1 MYKYIIVILFGVG
14 LSVLVSSFS
23 YTKKK
28 RVIFFGDSITELG
41 VKENGY
47 ITLLRPKLGEDKFEL
62 IGKGISGNKI
72 YDLYLRLKSD
82 VLDLNSDVVVIYI
95 GINDVWHKNLL
106 KTGTDYD
113 KFLKFYQALIN
124 EIKLN
129 GSEVIICTPTVIG
142 ELKSN
147 ANEMDAELNKYSEGI
162 RQLAAKNQLILA
174 DLRSLFTQYIT
185 ENNAQNTSKNIL
197 TYDGVHLN
205 NVGNS
210 VLADYFAKIL
220 N

>member
-162 RQLAAKNQLILA
+162 RQLAAKNQLKLA

>member
-1 MYKYIIVILFGVG
+1 MYKYIIVILLGVG

-23 YTKKK
+23 YTQKK

-82 VLDLNSDVVVIYI
+82 VLDLKPNVVVIYI

-113 KFLKFYQALIN
+113 KFLRFYQALIN

-162 RQLAAKNQLILA
+162 RQLAVKNQLKLA

>member
-124 EIKLN
+124 EITLN

-162 RQLAAKNQLILA
+162 RQLAAKNQLKLA

>member
-1 MYKYIIVILFGVG
+1 MYKYIIVILLGVG

-23 YTKKK
+23 YTQKK

-82 VLDLNSDVVVIYI
+82 VLDLKPNVVVIYI

-113 KFLKFYQALIN
+113 KFLRFYQALIN

-162 RQLAAKNQLILA
+162 RQLAVKNQLKLA
-174 DLRSLFTQYIT
+174 DLRSLFNQYIA

>member
-72 YDLYLRLKSD
+72 YDLYIRLKSD

-162 RQLAAKNQLILA
+162 RQLAAKNQLKLA